1 MSTPNYPVP
10 PPPSAPAPKASSQAT
25 TALILGIVSL
35 VFCGLLGPVAWYIGD
50 KEVKAIRAGYSSPAG
65 EGIAKAGMILGIV
78 ATALLLLGVLFVVFF
93 VVFPAVFFGGLGML
107 GGLMESLD

>member
-1 MSTPNYPVP
+1 
-10 PPPSAPAPKASSQAT
+10 
-25 TALILGIVSL
+25 
-35 VFCGLLGPVAWYIGD
+35 LLGPVAWYIGD

-78 ATALLLLGVLFVVFF
+78 ATALLLLGVLF
-93 VVFPAVFFGGLGML
+93 AVFFGGLGML